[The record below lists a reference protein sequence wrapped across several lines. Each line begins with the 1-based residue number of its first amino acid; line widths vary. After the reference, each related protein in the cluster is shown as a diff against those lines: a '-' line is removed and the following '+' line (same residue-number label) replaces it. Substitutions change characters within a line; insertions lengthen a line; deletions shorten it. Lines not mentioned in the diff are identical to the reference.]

1 MAGLVFVARGA
12 DPFEDIIRSTEPLT
26 PERERG
32 ALHLPPG
39 FEIQLVA
46 SEPEIG
52 KPMNMAFDAQG
63 RLWITQ
69 SREYPYAA
77 PLDKPARDMVKV
89 LSEFDRNGRAQ
100 KVSRFTDGL
109 NIPIGLYPYK
119 NGVVAFSIPNIY
131 FFQDTNHSGRANKK
145 DLVLGRFGFDRDVHG
160 LTSAFR
166 RGFDGWLYA
175 DHGFN
180 NNTTLTARDGST
192 ITMNSGNCYRFA
204 IDGSRVEQHS
214 WGQVNP
220 FGLMF
225 DPLGDLWSA
234 DCHSSPVY
242 QLLRGAYYP
251 SFGKPHDGLGFG
263 PEICTHSHGSTAIAG
278 MVYYAAE
285 NFPPQYR
292 GNTFVGN
299 VMTCRINRD
308 SLVEHGSTRIAKEE
322 PDFLSSD
329 DPWFRPVDLQLGP
342 DGAIYVADF
351 YNRIIGHYEVRLD
364 HPGRDRERGRIWRIS
379 YQGTNVAQAPSLRVA
394 KLPASSPFDL
404 SRSSVSDLIQELAN
418 PNITCRMLAM
428 NQLVDRIGKPAIASV
443 KKIFRNTKST
453 PFQKIHGL
461 WVLHR
466 LDGMDEKILAGAA
479 AENDR
484 GVRVHVMR
492 VLSET
497 HDWTPFHRKLALT
510 GLTDSDPYV
519 QRAAADAVG
528 RHPAFEHIRP
538 LLDLR
543 SSVTAEDSQL
553 LHVVRMALRDQL
565 LPEENLARLQNPPLN
580 AKDSAA
586 IADVA
591 LGIKTAE
598 VGTFLLQYIQEAS
611 EGVFPLS
618 PSLPRRSRTKAGEG
632 ERVGERGPLT
642 SNTHEKIT
650 AYLRHAAR
658 YAPES
663 QMAKL
668 AAFTRT
674 KFADDIDFQ
683 LALFKSVQEGAAQR
697 GSALDPAVRE
707 WGAALAE
714 QLFVSVEPNSLE
726 WRNVPMKAVDTT
738 NPWFLEQR
746 ESADG
751 DKTSQFI
758 SSLSPGGEKLTG
770 ILRSKPFAIPA
781 SLNFFL
787 AGHDGSPDRPQ
798 GRKNLIRLRSA
809 STQEVIAHAAPP
821 RNDIA
826 QPIHWDLSKH
836 AGEQGYMEIVDGN
849 AGHSYAWL
857 AAGRFNPAV
866 VTLPT
871 IIPNQLDKRQLAA
884 AELAGALH
892 LTKLEPSLAAL
903 SSDQNADADARAAAA
918 KALTSLNADVH
929 LPAFNQIISD
939 PEEPMKLREKIAAM
953 LGEINSAPAR
963 TILLEA
969 LKTAPTGLQT
979 QLGLAL
985 ASTADGAESLL
996 QAAADGK
1003 VSARLLQDRNIKDR
1017 LTAAKPADLSSR
1029 LEKLTAN
1036 LPPANEE
1043 RQKLIDERRSA
1054 FNPGEASAAR
1064 GAEVFKQYCAICH
1077 SLDGQGAVIGP
1088 QLDGVG
1094 GRGAD
1099 RLLED
1104 ILDPSRNV
1112 DRAFRT
1118 TLLVLN
1124 DGDVQSGLFRREEGE
1139 MLVLAQSTGKE
1150 ISVAKKDVKERRESE
1165 TSLMPDNFSDVIP
1178 REDFN
1183 NLIAFLLSKGPKPK
1197 PAGTPQSP

>member
-1 MAGLVFVARGA
+1 
-12 DPFEDIIRSTEPLT
+12 
-26 PERERG
+26 
-32 ALHLPPG
+32 
-39 FEIQLVA
+39 
-46 SEPEIG
+46 
-52 KPMNMAFDAQG
+52 
-63 RLWITQ
+63 WITQ

-77 PLDKPARDMVKV
+77 PLDKPGRDMVKV
-89 LSEFDRNGRAQ
+89 LSDFDRDGHAR
-100 KVSRFTDGL
+100 KVTTFADGL
-109 NIPIGLYPYK
+109 NIPIGLYPYQ

-145 DLVLGRFGFDRDVHG
+145 DLVIGRFGFDRDVHG
-160 LTSAFR
+160 LTGAFR

-180 NNTTLTARDGST
+180 NNTTLTARDGSA

-204 IDGSRVEQHS
+204 IDGSHVEQYS

-251 SFGKPHDGLGFG
+251 SFGKPNDGLGFG
-263 PEICTHSHGSTAIAG
+263 PDICTHSHGSTAIAG

-285 NFPPQYR
+285 NFPPEYR

-342 DGAIYVADF
+342 DGAMYVADF

-379 YQGTNVAQAPSLRVA
+379 YVTPPPSPNSVAPTGSRLYRRLATG
-394 KLPASSPFDL
+394 PATDRMPFDL
-404 SRSSVSDLIQELAN
+404 FHSSPSDLIKELASS
-418 PNITCRMLAM
+418 NITRRMLAM
-428 NQLVDRIGKPAIASV
+428 NQLVDRIGKPAIAPV
-443 KKIFRNTKST
+443 KKIFRNRKST
-453 PFQKIHGL
+453 PIQKMHGL

-466 LDGMDEKILAGAA
+466 LNGLDEKILAGAA
-479 AENDR
+479 AEKDR

-510 GLTDSDPYV
+510 GLADSDPYV

-528 RHPAFEHIRP
+528 RHPAFEHLRP

-543 SSVTAEDSQL
+543 SQVPTEDSQL
-553 LHVVRMALRDQL
+553 LHVVRLALRDQL
-565 LPEENLARLQNPPLN
+565 LPERNLARLQAQPLS
-580 AKDSAA
+580 AKNSAA

-598 VGTFLLQYIQEAS
+598 VGTFLLQYIQNAS
-611 EGVFPLS
+611 ED
-618 PSLPRRSRTKAGEG
+618 R
-632 ERVGERGPLT
+632 
-642 SNTHEKIT
+642 EKLT
-650 AYLRHAAR
+650 AYLRHAVR
-658 YAPES
+658 YAPEN
-663 QMAKL
+663 QMGKL
-668 AAFTRT
+668 ATFTRT
-674 KFADDIDFQ
+674 KFAADIDFQ

-697 GSALDPAVRE
+697 GSALDSAVRD

-714 QLFVSVEPNSLE
+714 QLFVSVDPNSLE
-726 WRNVPMKAVDTT
+726 WRNVPIKASDNT
-738 NPWFLEQR
+738 NPWFLEKR
-746 ESADG
+746 DSADG

-770 ILRSKPFAIPA
+770 ILRSKPFIIPA
-781 SLNFFL
+781 RLSFFL
-787 AGHDGSPDRPQ
+787 AGHDGSPDRPPTK
-798 GRKNLIRLRSA
+798 KNVIRLRSA
-809 STQEVIAHAAPP
+809 ANQEVLMRAVPP

-836 AGEQGYMEIVDGN
+836 AGEQGYLEIVDGN

-857 AAGRFNPAV
+857 AVGRFNPAV
-866 VTLPT
+866 VPLPK

-884 AELAGALH
+884 AELAGTLH
-892 LTKLEPSLAAL
+892 LAKLEPKLNELL
-903 SSDQNADADARAAAA
+903 SDKNADADARATAA
-918 KALTSLNADVH
+918 KALTCLNADAH
-929 LPAFNQIISD
+929 LPSFNQIISN
-939 PEEPMKLREKIAAM
+939 PEEPMKLREKIGAM
-953 LGEINSAPAR
+953 LGEMNSAPAR

-985 ASTADGAESLL
+985 ASTPDGAEALL

-1017 LTAAKPADLSSR
+1017 LTAAKPSDLSSR

-1043 RQKLIDERRSA
+1043 RQKLIDERRAA
-1054 FNPGEASAAR
+1054 FNSGQASAAR
-1064 GAEVFKQYCAICH
+1064 GADVFKQCCAVCH

-1094 GRGAD
+1094 GRGTD

-1118 TLLVLN
+1118 TLFVLN

-1139 MLVLAQSTGKE
+1139 MLVLAQANGKE

-1165 TSLMPDNFSDVIP
+1165 TSLMPDNFSDAIP

-1183 NLIAFLLSKGPKPK
+1183 NLIAFLLSKGSKLR
-1197 PAGTPQSP
+1197 